1 MLLDPDFTRQHRKET
16 ERQEQGK
23 IGLKSQED
31 NCISIWQCFVH
42 TSFRAHM
49 RVIEP
54 MLFVMVT
61 SVALAKSSFETESR
75 FSLHIMLP
83 KLKKK

>member
-1 MLLDPDFTRQHRKET
+1 MWHCL
-16 ERQEQGK
+16 
-23 IGLKSQED
+23 
-31 NCISIWQCFVH
+31 CH
-42 TSFRAHM
+42 TSFNAHM

-83 KLKKK
+83 KLEIYKQNIYMYNNHAHTVWLPFI

>member
-1 MLLDPDFTRQHRKET
+1 M
-16 ERQEQGK
+16 
-23 IGLKSQED
+23 
-31 NCISIWQCFVH
+31 WQCVGH
-42 TSFRAHM
+42 TSFSAHM

-75 FSLHIMLP
+75 FSLQIMLP
-83 KLKKK
+83 KLKIYT